1 MCLYVKR
8 SPMTYPRDE
17 EVRLET
23 AANGYAMLS
32 THSARQR
39 RRLGLLLMF
48 RYGFWRWGI
57 GVPPMADDA
66 VYPSFRRFGLRI
78 DSGWDNWIGYDL
90 LACNEASDE
99 FLRQFHAKHCGA
111 A

>member
-1 MCLYVKR
+1 MTCL
-8 SPMTYPRDE
+8 SDE
-17 EVRLET
+17 EVHLTT

-32 THSARQR
+32 TRSARQR

-57 GVPPMADDA
+57 YVPSVTDDA

-78 DSGWDNWIGYDL
+78 ESGWDNWIGYDL

-99 FLRQFHAKHCGA
+99 FLRQFHAKHSGA

>member
-1 MCLYVKR
+1 
-8 SPMTYPRDE
+8 
-17 EVRLET
+17 
-23 AANGYAMLS
+23 
-32 THSARQR
+32 
-39 RRLGLLLMF
+39 
-48 RYGFWRWGI
+48 
-57 GVPPMADDA
+57 MADDA

-90 LACNEASDE
+90 VACNEASDD